1 MNYPQLKNIP
11 VNYCRPLITAAL
23 ATLSYG
29 LISLPLSSL
38 NNFAPANAQ
47 ALIPH
52 TIKLNIGNVEEQALS
67 LARDAAQLA
76 QFQQYDLALSRAR
89 LAVQLSPQSYQTQA
103 VLGTVYLRNE
113 EYPKAITALN
123 NALNLKKDNA
133 GIYFTLGAAYLRNS
147 NYANAIE
154 KIKQGLA
161 LAPKSPTAIFDL
173 GNAYFL
179 TKRYDEAIAEYNNV
193 LKLESKFWAATNNIG
208 LVEYER
214 GNVDLA
220 IKKWEESIVQGEAIE
235 DKAAE
240 ARLALGTAIYI
251 KGDRPKGLKMAEEAL
266 KIDVRYGKLEFLKEN
281 LWGDKLLADAKTI
294 LATPI
299 LKALVDQSNIPLT
312 KSPARS

>member
-1 MNYPQLKNIP
+1 
-11 VNYCRPLITAAL
+11 VNYCRPLTAAL

-29 LISLPLSSL
+29 FALL
-38 NNFAPANAQ
+38 NTKVPVTAQ

-52 TIKLNIGNVEEQALS
+52 TIKLNFGNVEAQALA

-76 QFQQYDLALSRAR
+76 QFQLYDLALSRAR
-89 LAVQLSPQSYQTQA
+89 LAVQLSPQSFQTQA
-103 VLGTVYLRNE
+103 VLGSIYLRTE
-113 EYPKAITALN
+113 EYPKAIAALT

-133 GIYFTLGAAYLRNS
+133 SIFFSLGAAYLRNS
-147 NYANAIE
+147 NYKLAID
-154 KIKQGLA
+154 KLKQGLV
-161 LAPKSPTAIFDL
+161 LTPKSPIAIFDL

-179 TKRYDEAIAEYNNV
+179 TKRYDEAIAEFNNV
-193 LKLESKFWAATNNIG
+193 LKLEDKFWAATNNIG

-214 GNVDLA
+214 GNIEVA
-220 IKKWEESIVQGEAIE
+220 IKKWEEAISKGETVE

-251 KGDRPKGLKMAEEAL
+251 RGDRAKGLKMAEDAL

-294 LATPI
+294 LANPA
-299 LKALVDQSNIPLT
+299 LKTLVDQSNIPLT
-312 KSPARS
+312 KTPARS

>member
-1 MNYPQLKNIP
+1 MNYR
-11 VNYCRPLITAAL
+11 RPLTAAL
-23 ATLSYG
+23 VTLSYG
-29 LISLPLSSL
+29 
-38 NNFAPANAQ
+38 FALVNALETVEAQ

-52 TIKLNIGNVEEQALS
+52 TIKLNFGNVEAQALS

-103 VLGTVYLRNE
+103 VLGSIYLRTD
-113 EYPKAITALN
+113 EYPKAIAALT

-133 GIYFTLGAAYLRNS
+133 SIFFSLGAAYLRNS
-147 NYANAIE
+147 NYQLAID

-161 LAPKSPTAIFDL
+161 LAPKSPTALFDL

-179 TKRYDEAIAEYNNV
+179 TKRYDEAISEFNNV
-193 LKLESKFWAATNNIG
+193 LKLEDKFWAATNNIG

-214 GNVDLA
+214 GNVDVA
-220 IKKWEESIVQGEAIE
+220 IKKWEQAIAQGETIE

-240 ARLALGTAIYI
+240 ARLALGTAFYI

-266 KIDVRYGKLEFLKEN
+266 KIDVRYGKPEFLKEN

-294 LATPI
+294 LAIPV
-299 LKALVDQSNIPLT
+299 LKTLVEQSNIPLT
-312 KSPARS
+312 KTPARP

>member
-1 MNYPQLKNIP
+1 LYKNFKNSP
-11 VNYCRPLITAAL
+11 VNYRLPLTAAL
-23 ATLSYG
+23 ITLSYG
-29 LISLPLSSL
+29 
-38 NNFAPANAQ
+38 FALVNAPEPVKAQ

-52 TIKLNIGNVEEQALS
+52 TIKLNFGNVETQALA

-103 VLGTVYLRNE
+103 VLGSIYLRTD
-113 EYPKAITALN
+113 EYPKAIAALT

-133 GIYFTLGAAYLRNS
+133 SIFFSLGAAYLRNS
-147 NYANAIE
+147 NYQLAID

-161 LAPKSPTAIFDL
+161 LAPKSPTALFDL

-179 TKRYDEAIAEYNNV
+179 TKRYDEAIAEFNNV
-193 LKLESKFWAATNNIG
+193 LKLEDKFWAATNNIG

-214 GNVDLA
+214 GNVDVA
-220 IKKWEESIVQGEAIE
+220 IKKWEQAIAQGETIE

-240 ARLALGTAIYI
+240 ARLALGTAFYA
-251 KGDRPKGLKMAEEAL
+251 KGDRAKGLKMAEDAL
-266 KIDVRYGKLEFLKEN
+266 KIDVRYGKPEFLKEN

-294 LATPI
+294 LAIPT
-299 LKALVDQSNIPLT
+299 LKTLVEESNIPLT
-312 KSPARS
+312 KTPARP

>member
-1 MNYPQLKNIP
+1 
-11 VNYCRPLITAAL
+11 VNYRLPLTAAL

-29 LISLPLSSL
+29 FALL
-38 NNFAPANAQ
+38 NDVVIAPVHAQ

-52 TIKLNIGNVEEQALS
+52 TIKLNFGNVEEQALS

-103 VLGTVYLRNE
+103 VLGSVYLRTE
-113 EYPKAITALN
+113 EYPKAIASLT

-133 GIYFTLGAAYLRNS
+133 SIFFTLGAAYLRNT
-147 NYANAIE
+147 NYQLAID

-161 LAPKSPTAIFDL
+161 IAPKSPTAIFDL

-179 TKRYDEAIAEYNNV
+179 TKRYDEAIAEFNNV

-214 GNVDLA
+214 GNIDTA
-220 IKKWEESIVQGEAIE
+220 IKKWEESIIQGETIE

-240 ARLALGTAIYI
+240 ARLALGTAFYT
-251 KGDRPKGLKMAEEAL
+251 KGDRIKGLKMAEEAL
-266 KIDVRYGKLEFLKEN
+266 KIDVRYGKPEFLKEN
-281 LWGDKLLADAKTI
+281 LWGDKLLADAKVI
-294 LATPI
+294 LAAPT
-299 LKALVDQSNIPLT
+299 LKTLVDQSKIPTT
-312 KSPARS
+312 KTPARS

>member
-1 MNYPQLKNIP
+1 M
-11 VNYCRPLITAAL
+11 NYCRPLTAAL

-29 LISLPLSSL
+29 FALL
-38 NNFAPANAQ
+38 NTKVPVTAQ

-52 TIKLNIGNVEEQALS
+52 TIKLNFGNVEAQALA

-89 LAVQLSPQSYQTQA
+89 LAVQLSPQSFQTQA
-103 VLGTVYLRNE
+103 VLGSIYLRTE
-113 EYPKAITALN
+113 EYPKAIAALT

-133 GIYFTLGAAYLRNS
+133 SIFFSLGAAYLRNS
-147 NYANAIE
+147 NYKLAID
-154 KIKQGLA
+154 KLKQGLV
-161 LAPKSPTAIFDL
+161 LTPKSPIAIFDL

-179 TKRYDEAIAEYNNV
+179 TKRYDEAIAEFNNV
-193 LKLESKFWAATNNIG
+193 LKLEDKFWAATNNIG

-214 GNVDLA
+214 GNIEVA
-220 IKKWEESIVQGEAIE
+220 IKKWEEAISKGETVE

-251 KGDRPKGLKMAEEAL
+251 RGDRAKGLKMAEDAL

-294 LATPI
+294 LANPA
-299 LKALVDQSNIPLT
+299 LKTLVDQSNIPLT
-312 KSPARS
+312 KTPARS